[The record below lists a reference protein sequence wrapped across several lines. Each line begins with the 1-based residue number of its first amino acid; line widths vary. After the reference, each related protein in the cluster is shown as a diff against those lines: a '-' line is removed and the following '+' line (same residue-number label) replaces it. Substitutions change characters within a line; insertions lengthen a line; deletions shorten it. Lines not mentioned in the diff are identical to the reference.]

1 MERAPD
7 WLSLCTDGIDLAAQD
22 AAALESHLLKSS
34 NDIEARTKLLGFYF
48 TSPNDDAQQRRAD
61 HIHWLIA
68 HRPEIHLAAFARIHP
83 EHYPDAYNEG
93 KRLWLSTVSNSP
105 NDLAVLRNAGSFLE
119 SGDPYIAED
128 LYKRGATIE
137 PDESAWRQRLGGLH
151 FRSSI
156 GSTSSEERT
165 RLAQGALA
173 EYEAARTIER
183 STLETL
189 GILMDIA
196 AAAVMC
202 ENYERATEAA
212 ERLLAEA
219 ADLADSSQY
228 GNAVHYAH
236 IALGKVAMARNDS
249 AGAAEHLRAASEVRG
264 SPQLNSFGP
273 DFELASQL
281 LAVGQRDAVIDYI
294 DGCKSFW
301 DRHASLLN
309 TWALAIESG
318 EYRTFESAG
327 PPNKF
332 AKQLGAGNRGTTGI
346 DAGATAAVQ
355 GRLARRSR
363 GANSGSPGPDV
374 KAEGEAG

>member
-22 AAALESHLLKSS
+22 AAALETHLLKSS
-34 NDIEARTKLLGFYF
+34 NDIEARAKLLGFYF
-48 TSPNDDAQQRRAD
+48 TDPNDDAQQRRAD

-68 HRPEIHLAAFARIHP
+68 HRPEIDLAAFARIHP
-83 EHYPDAYNEG
+83 EFYPDAYKEG

-105 NDLAVLRNAGSFLE
+105 NVLAILRNAGGFLE
-119 SGDPYIAED
+119 SGDPDIAEE

-137 PDESAWRQRLGGLH
+137 PDESAWRQRLGHLH

-156 GSTSSEERT
+156 GATSSEERK
-165 RLAQGALA
+165 RIAREALA
-173 EYEAARTIER
+173 EYEAAL
-183 STLETL
+183 TLERCTLGAL

-196 AAAVMC
+196 KAAVMC

-212 ERLLAEA
+212 ERLLADA
-219 ADLADSSQY
+219 ADHADSWEY

-249 AGAAEHLRAASEVRG
+249 ASAAEHLRAASEVRG

-273 DFELASQL
+273 DFGLASQL

-301 DRHASLLN
+301 DGHASLLE
-309 TWALAIESG
+309 TWTLAIEGG
-318 EYRTFESAG
+318 EM
-327 PPNKF
+327 
-332 AKQLGAGNRGTTGI
+332 
-346 DAGATAAVQ
+346 
-355 GRLARRSR
+355 
-363 GANSGSPGPDV
+363 PDFR
-374 KAEGEAG
+374 KRWSTE